1 MKRFGIIAA
10 LLLVVLAGNAFAQS
24 TPVQIV
30 ADLDSASATGISVEG
45 LVADSSGNLYTSDL
59 ASRKFYR
66 IAAASGKVDVLGTLP
81 GTSLGMAFDGKGDL
95 YLAAASGSIYRLP
108 ASLLAAG
115 SFTATDVLTFATGVR
130 GANGIAF
137 DTASN
142 LFVSGGQT
150 GSIYKVATDGSVV
163 TFTSGLT
170 STRSDQQISTN
181 GLAFSPLDGK
191 LYSANTGS
199 GTIDRF
205 ALNADGTAGARE
217 QFAAS
222 NLLLGADGITFAANG
237 DLYVCANE
245 RNAIVRVTPDGKAT
259 DIASNDNK
267 GPLEFPASPSFV
279 GNALYAT
286 NFDIA
291 KGENAPNSPGIGASI
306 ARIEVNTTGAPLP
319 FKGRVQVQPP
329 VGSPVVSPTAA
340 IDTTPVQPA
349 VTATV
354 TVTGPATL
362 PASPEA
368 TAAIGSTPQVQPATT
383 ATSAMMASPTAAMMA
398 ETPSP
403 TASQPS
409 GLPRTGDSDMATI
422 FALLIF
428 ALAAVGVGIALRT
441 HKA

>member
-10 LLLVVLAGNAFAQS
+10 LLLAVLAGNALAQT
-24 TPVQIV
+24 TPVQIT
-30 ADLDSASATGISVEG
+30 ADLDSASTTGISVEG

-81 GTSLGMAFDGKGDL
+81 GTSLGMAFDRKGDL

-108 ASLLAAG
+108 ASLLTAG
-115 SFTATDVLTFATGVR
+115 SFTTTDVLTFATGVR

-137 DTASN
+137 DAASN
-142 LFVSGGQT
+142 LFVSGGQS
-150 GSIYKVATDGSVV
+150 GSIYKVATDGSVI
-163 TFTSGLT
+163 TFSSGLT
-170 STRSDQQISTN
+170 STRSDQPISTN
-181 GLAFSPLDGK
+181 GLAFGPLDGR

-205 ALNADGTAGARE
+205 TLNADGTAGARE

-245 RNAIVRVTPDGKAT
+245 RNAILRVAPDGKVSEV
-259 DIASNDNK
+259 ASNDNR

-279 GNALYAT
+279 GNALYAS

-291 KGENAPNSPGIGASI
+291 KGENAPNGPGIGASI
-306 ARIEVNTTGAPLP
+306 ARIEVNTAGAPLP
-319 FKGRVQVQPP
+319 YKGTAQIQPP
-329 VGSPVVSPTAA
+329 RTDLSPTAA
-340 IDTTPVQPA
+340 AATTPQVQPA
-349 VTATV
+349 ITATA
-354 TVTGPATL
+354 TTTGPTSL

-368 TAAIGSTPQVQPATT
+368 TAAAATTPQVQPAAT
-383 ATSAMMASPTAAMMA
+383 ATSEMMPETPTAAMMA
-398 ETPSP
+398 ETPTP
-403 TASQPS
+403 AASQPS

-428 ALAAVGVGIALRT
+428 AFAAVGVGIALRT
-441 HKA
+441 RKA